1 VRASTFLGFALV
13 CAGLA
18 GCGAGANGSGP
29 DSRDRLPDAL
39 SCIKQDKGL
48 AARQAGVDSI
58 QIGDPARGPLIR
70 FFLTGGEAE
79 AAQFEGHEEGSEQIG
94 AALLYVR
101 QADDH
106 TLRDVETC
114 LDDL

>member
-13 CAGLA
+13 CGGLA
-18 GCGAGANGSGP
+18 GCGAGAKGHGP
-29 DSRDRLPDAL
+29 DSRNKLPDAL

-48 AARQAGVDSI
+48 PARQAGADAI
-58 QIGDPARGPLIR
+58 QVGDPARGPLIR

-79 AAQFEGHEEGSEQIG
+79 AVQFEGREEGSEQIG
-94 AALLYVR
+94 ASLLYVR
-101 QADDH
+101 QANDH
-106 TLRDVETC
+106 TLQDVETC